1 MSQIYKKTKIN
12 QTTNQTNQ
20 RFWTILLVML
30 CLVLFISQIASSA
43 NNSTL
48 QQQQPDNNANKD
60 PKDSKDSRE
69 WEKIYLATPNPENI
83 RRHLRVYTEEP
94 HMAGTMEDYQ
104 TAVYTRDRL
113 REYGITAEIVEYEV
127 FLPYPKENSLE
138 MLRPTPYKAALKED
152 AVMEDKDSFDG
163 AVTPVF
169 NAYSANGDV
178 TGQLVYVNYGLPA
191 DYRRLA
197 DMGVSVKGKI
207 VIARYGRAFRGVK
220 AKVAEENGA
229 IGLLIYSDPADDG
242 YGAGDV
248 YPRGPYRPSSSV
260 QRGSVLYTFLYAG
273 DPLTPGV
280 AATKDAKRISPSE
293 ATTLAKIPV
302 QPISYRDA
310 TPLLEALGGPNV
322 PRNWQGMLPFSYHIG
337 PGPTEVKLK
346 TSFDFQVRKIWNVI
360 GEIKGATE
368 PEKLVIL
375 GNHRDAWVYGAVDPN
390 SGSSAMLEV
399 ARSLGELLK
408 KGWKPGRTIIFGSWD
423 AEEFGLIGSTEWV
436 EENAERLSK
445 NAVAY
450 LNVDVA
456 VNGSNFGISGV
467 PSLMSFAHSVM
478 ADVTDPKTGKSIF
491 EAWVSRQRAE
501 KANTVKV
508 GDSDFQ
514 IGSLGSG
521 SDYTP
526 FLQHI
531 GVPALDM
538 GFNGPYGVYHS
549 VYDSFY
555 WMEKF
560 GDPNFTY
567 HNTLAKLWGLMAMR
581 LSSDALLPFD
591 YSNYGRQTEK
601 FIDIINRDARENELE
616 LNLLELKKA
625 ATEFRQIAEQY
636 QEKINR
642 ERPTGA
648 NLKTINETLLKAER
662 AFIDPQGLNLR
673 PWYRHVI
680 YAPGIY
686 AGYEA
691 ETFPA
696 LQEAIDS
703 KNISQARLAAS
714 QAKSALERAKATLLF
729 NANP

>member
-1 MSQIYKKTKIN
+1 MSDNILQKQIK
-12 QTTNQTNQ
+12 QTLWLRYSTA
-20 RFWTILLVML
+20 LLL
-30 CLVLFISQIASSA
+30 LLIISQIPALAS
-43 NNSTL
+43 NL
-48 QQQQPDNNANKD
+48 QQESKELTNNDNNFRD
-60 PKDSKDSRE
+60 
-69 WEKIYLATPNPENI
+69 WEKFYLSQPNPENI
-83 RRHLRVYTEEP
+83 RKHLRVYTEEP
-94 HMAGTMEDYQ
+94 HMAGTEADYQ
-104 TAVYTRDRL
+104 TAIYTRDRL
-113 REYGITAEIVEYEV
+113 REYGVSAEIVEYQV
-127 FLPYPKENSLE
+127 LLPFPKENSLE
-138 MLRPTPYKAALKED
+138 MLKPTPYKASLQED
-152 AVMEDKDSFDG
+152 TVTEDKDSFDN
-163 AVTPVF
+163 AVTPAF
-169 NAYSANGDV
+169 NAYSANGEV

-191 DYRRLA
+191 DYRRLME
-197 DMGVSVKGKI
+197 MGVSVKGKI
-207 VIARYGRAFRGVK
+207 AIARYGRAFRGVK

-248 YPRGPYRPSSSV
+248 FPRGPYRSSSSV

-280 AATKDAKRISPSE
+280 AATKDAKRLTPE
-293 ATTLAKIPV
+293 QAVTLPKIPV
-302 QPISYRDA
+302 QPLSYRDA
-310 TPLLEALGGPNV
+310 APLLEALGGPNV

-346 TSFDFQVRKIWNVI
+346 TNFDFQVRKIWNVI
-360 GEIKGATE
+360 GEIKGVTE

-408 KGWKPGRTIIFGSWD
+408 KGWKPARTIVFGSWD

-436 EENAERLSK
+436 EQNAERLSK

-456 VNGSNFGISGV
+456 VNGTNFGVSGV
-467 PSLMSFAHSVM
+467 PSLMAFAHSVM

-491 EAWVSRQRAE
+491 ETWVSRQRGE
-501 KANTVKV
+501 KGTSAVKV
-508 GDSDFQ
+508 GDPNFQ

-526 FLQHI
+526 FLQHMGI
-531 GVPALDM
+531 PALDM

-560 GDPNFTY
+560 GDPSFIY
-567 HNTLAKLWGLMAMR
+567 HTTLAKVWGLMVMR
-581 LSSDALLPFD
+581 LSSEALLPFD
-591 YSNYGRQTEK
+591 YSNYAKQTEK
-601 FIDIINRDARENELE
+601 FIDSISREAKENELDI
-616 LNLLELKKA
+616 NLSDLKKA
-625 ATEFRQIAEQY
+625 ASEFRLSAEQY
-636 QEKINR
+636 QEKLNR
-642 ERPTGA
+642 ERLTSS
-648 NLKTINETLLKAER
+648 NLKIVNETLIKAER
-662 AFIDPQGLNLR
+662 AFIDPQGLSLR

-691 ETFPA
+691 EIFPA
-696 LQEAIDS
+696 LQEALDS
-703 KNISQARLAAS
+703 KNLPQARLAAS
-714 QAKSALERAKATLLF
+714 QAKAALERAKTSLLF
-729 NANP
+729 NVNP

>member
-1 MSQIYKKTKIN
+1 MLKIALTRKFN
-12 QTTNQTNQ
+12 QTIRYT
-20 RFWTILLVML
+20 TIFCIILI
-30 CLVLFISQIASSA
+30 ISQITTITSA
-43 NNSTL
+43 NKSLQEPSDSSNSKV
-48 QQQQPDNNANKD
+48 NND
-60 PKDSKDSRE
+60 LGE
-69 WEKIYLATPNPENI
+69 WEKFYLSQPNPENI

-94 HMAGTMEDYQ
+94 HIAGTEQDYQ

-113 REYGITAEIVEYEV
+113 REYGISAEIVEYQV
-127 FLPYPKENSLE
+127 FLPYLKENSLE
-138 MLRPTPYKAALKED
+138 MLRPTTYKASLKED
-152 AVMEDKDSFDG
+152 TVTEDKDSFDM
-163 AVTPVF
+163 AVTPGF
-169 NAYSANGDV
+169 NAYSANADV

-191 DYRRLA
+191 DYRRLTE
-197 DMGVSVKGKI
+197 MGVSVKGKI
-207 VIARYGRAFRGVK
+207 AIARYGRSFRGVK

-248 YPRGPYRPSSSV
+248 FPRGPYRSSSSV
-260 QRGSVLYTFLYAG
+260 QRGSVLYTFLHAG

-280 AATKDAKRISPSE
+280 AATKDAKRLSPE
-293 ATTLAKIPV
+293 QATTLPKIPV
-302 QPISYRDA
+302 QPLSYRDA
-310 TPLLEALGGPNV
+310 SPLLEALSGPNV
-322 PRNWQGMLPFSYHIG
+322 PRNWQGMLPFSYHVG
-337 PGPTEVKLK
+337 PGPTEVRLK
-346 TSFDFQVRKIWNVI
+346 TNFDFQVRKIWNVI
-360 GEIKGATE
+360 GEIKGAIE

-408 KGWKPGRTIIFGSWD
+408 KGWKPQRTIVFGSWD

-436 EENAERLSK
+436 EENAERLRK

-456 VNGSNFGISGV
+456 VNGTNFGVSGV
-467 PSLMSFAHSVM
+467 PSLMKFAHSAM

-491 EAWVSRQRAE
+491 ETWVSRQVGQ
-501 KANTVKV
+501 KQNSVKIGDAN
-508 GDSDFQ
+508 FQ

-538 GFNGPYGVYHS
+538 GFSGPYGVYHS
-549 VYDSFY
+549 IYDSFY

-567 HNTLAKLWGLMAMR
+567 HATLTKIWGLMAIR
-581 LSSDALLPFD
+581 LSSEALLPFN
-591 YSNYGRQTEK
+591 YSNYAKQIEK
-601 FIDIINRDARENELE
+601 FIDVTSRQAKENEVDIN
-616 LNLLELKKA
+616 LNDLKKA
-625 ATEFRQIAEQY
+625 AGEFRQAAEDF
-636 QEKINR
+636 QEKLNR
-642 ERPTGA
+642 EPLTG
-648 NLKTINETLLKAER
+648 NSLKTINETLIKVER
-662 AFIDPQGLNLR
+662 AFIDLQGLNLR
-673 PWYRHVI
+673 PWYRHVV

-691 ETFPA
+691 EVFPA
-696 LQEAIDS
+696 LQESIDA
-703 KNISQARLAAS
+703 KNLSQARLAAN
-714 QAKSALERAKATLLF
+714 QAKLALERAKATFLF